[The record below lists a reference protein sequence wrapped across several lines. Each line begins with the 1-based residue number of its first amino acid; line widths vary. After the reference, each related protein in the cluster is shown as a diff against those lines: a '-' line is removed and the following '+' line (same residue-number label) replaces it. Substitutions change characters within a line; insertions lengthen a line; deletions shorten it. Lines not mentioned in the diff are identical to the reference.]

1 MLNEAINI
9 FNLKSLPA
17 FSFDYK
23 MRFKEYDLNKT
34 VEDLR
39 KVFPQ
44 CVADN
49 IEVKTILTGKE
60 LKVMAD
66 LMRIREAF
74 LNLIRNASDAMPSGG
89 SLTLST
95 KEVYFRD
102 ALSGTSIRKETAQ
115 GVCALLSV
123 SDTGI
128 GMDESTKE
136 RMYEPFF
143 TTKGDKERG
152 LGFPIAFSIIQNH
165 RGTIMV
171 ESAPDVGTTVNIY
184 LPLLKKES
192 LRVSPIALPSSF
204 VGGDYYE
211 KYGYMNKPLKSEI
224 FL

>member
-1 MLNEAINI
+1 
-9 FNLKSLPA
+9 
-17 FSFDYK
+17 
-23 MRFKEYDLNKT
+23 
-34 VEDLR
+34 
-39 KVFPQ
+39 
-44 CVADN
+44 
-49 IEVKTILTGKE
+49 
-60 LKVMAD
+60 
-66 LMRIREAF
+66 
-74 LNLIRNASDAMPSGG
+74 
-89 SLTLST
+89 
-95 KEVYFRD
+95 
-102 ALSGTSIRKETAQ
+102 
-115 GVCALLSV
+115 
-123 SDTGI
+123 
-128 GMDESTKE
+128 
-136 RMYEPFF
+136 MYEPFF